1 VDIARP
7 THNIGGMKPFAKQ
20 PMIEPRELRNG
31 TGWYALVTW
40 GDRPAEQ
47 VGGFPS
53 EIEAQR
59 WIDHSAKSWIK
70 DRLIEDSMLGYDR
83 G

>member
-1 VDIARP
+1 
-7 THNIGGMKPFAKQ
+7 MKTPAKQ
-20 PMIEPRELRNG
+20 PTIEPRELRDG

-53 EIEAQR
+53 EAEAQR
-59 WIDHSAKSWIK
+59 WIDHSAKSWVK
-70 DRLIEDSMLGYDR
+70 DRLIEDRMLGYDR

>member
-1 VDIARP
+1 
-7 THNIGGMKPFAKQ
+7 MKPPNKQ
-20 PMIEPRELRNG
+20 PKIEARELRDG
-31 TGWYALVTW
+31 SGWYVLVTW

-53 EIEAQR
+53 EAEAQR
-59 WIDHSAKSWIK
+59 WIAHSAKSWIR
-70 DRLIEDSMLGYDR
+70 DRLVEDSLLGYDR

>member
-1 VDIARP
+1 
-7 THNIGGMKPFAKQ
+7 MKPFAKQ
-20 PMIEPRELRNG
+20 PKIEPRELRDG

-53 EIEAQR
+53 EAEAQR
-59 WIDHSAKSWIK
+59 WIDHSAKVWVK
-70 DRLIEDSMLGYDR
+70 DRLVEDSTLYFDR
-83 G
+83 S